1 LWVDFIEPLESD
13 FMESLLIDPL
23 LVEPLLMEPLLI
35 EPLLPF
41 CFIESLLVW
50 VCEPAV
56 DAGMGDADWEA
67 F

>member
-1 LWVDFIEPLESD
+1 
-13 FMESLLIDPL
+13 MESLLIDPL

-56 DAGMGDADWEA
+56 DAGVGDADWEA